1 MQRIDWANLH
11 AVEAEADLLQ
21 VAGQGHGLL
30 YSNRYN
36 AIVGEWETGKT
47 WLGLL
52 AAAEVVA
59 AGRRALWID
68 GEDTPATVKTRLDRF
83 GLLAVLDTGRFQW
96 LPADDWRSAEP
107 EDIDR
112 LTEWLHDGFMVIDA
126 ANSTGAG
133 ESAESYYAWEQRFRV
148 KQIAQGPGGVLVIDH
163 PPKRKH
169 EGERRRGGIGST
181 S

>member
-1 MQRIDWANLH
+1 MRLLAPLPGTTDPDGWPLAVQRIDWANLH

-68 GEDTPATVKTRLDRF
+68 GEDTPATVKTRL
-83 GLLAVLDTGRFQW
+83 G
-96 LPADDWRSAEP
+96 
-107 EDIDR
+107 
-112 LTEWLHDGFMVIDA
+112 
-126 ANSTGAG
+126 NC
-133 ESAESYYAWEQRFRV
+133 
-148 KQIAQGPGGVLVIDH
+148 
-163 PPKRKH
+163 
-169 EGERRRGGIGST
+169 
-181 S
+181 